1 MLGTV
6 KGVREA
12 DNKAKTYPGAHG
24 PPDARQ
30 DYSFVYKGALRWA
43 RPRAENGL
51 THKQVPQRTGRV
63 TRGVKLEILLL

>member
-12 DNKAKTYPGAHG
+12 DNKARTDPGAHSAAGLALSG

-30 DYSFVYKGALRWA
+30 DYSFVYNGALRWA
-43 RPRAENGL
+43 EKWPH
-51 THKQVPQRTGRV
+51 T
-63 TRGVKLEILLL
+63 